1 MSDPTFERREFLRRL
16 ALLAG
21 ASAIPVTFPA
31 CRQRSTRDARQAR
44 TLDPHEWAVVEEA
57 TSRLV
62 PTDDLPGA
70 REANVVGFI
79 DAELAHPSF
88 AVFRR
93 EVRRGVRA
101 LDALAQARFGAPF
114 DRIEPGG
121 RDAVLAAVQAGEGSH
136 GTLRTAHF
144 FQVVFTFTIE
154 GLLSDPVHGGN
165 AGEVGWTILGY
176 TPSGPRPGGSHA

>member
-1 MSDPTFERREFLRRL
+1 MSDPTLDRREFLRRL
-16 ALLAG
+16 GLRAG
-21 ASAIPVTFPA
+21 ASAIPLTFPA
-31 CRQRSTRDARQAR
+31 CRQRSTTDARQAR
-44 TLDPHEWAVVEEA
+44 TLHPHEWAVIEEA

-93 EVRRGVRA
+93 EVRRGVRV
-101 LDALAQARFGAPF
+101 LDELARARFGATF
-114 DRIEPGG
+114 DEIEPAG
-121 RDAVLAAVQAGEGSH
+121 RDAVLSAIQAGEGSR

-144 FQVVFTFTIE
+144 FQVLFTFTIE

-165 AGEVGWTILGY
+165 ASEVGWRIIGY

>member
-1 MSDPTFERREFLRRL
+1 MSDPTLERREFLRRL

-21 ASAIPVTFPA
+21 ASAIPLTFPA
-31 CRQRSTRDARQAR
+31 CRQRSTKGARQAR
-44 TLDPHEWAVVEEA
+44 TLDPHEWAVIEEA
-57 TSRLV
+57 ASRIV

-93 EVRRGVRA
+93 EVRGGVRA
-101 LDALAQARFGAPF
+101 LDELARARFRRSFDQIAPA
-114 DRIEPGG
+114 D
-121 RDAVLAAVQAGEGSH
+121 RDAVLSAIQAGEGSR

-144 FQVVFTFTIE
+144 FQVLFTFTIE
-154 GLLSDPVHGGN
+154 GLLCDPVHGGN
-165 AGEVGWTILGY
+165 AGAVGWTVIGY